1 MVLEPIPPLME
12 WRRGSPL
19 DISQWRTE
27 IRGYVRDN
35 TTSISLTG
43 PSVEA
48 LNLAIFSAIRHQEFG
63 TPFVLPS
70 EVVCG
75 ESAAAPSDLQYF
87 APGATYSIGNIDHQ
101 ATLAHGDGPE
111 RAVLTN
117 GVSLRIA
124 GPDTDPEAILQH
136 AKQARWALSGT
147 FHRPTFCAES
157 YLADTE
163 RCKEFFVDA
172 RCAILCMVQ
181 LGVAP
186 LPLCPFVLFLATQT
200 ESSNCV
206 EELSLAY
213 INHLDPPTAHTLQ
226 PWYNIKAEDIFVV
239 TGNLQNPGKDENHKG
254 LQLAVIFGEANILVF
269 TSPRS
274 EETHAQ
280 IHRRVIYAYFL
291 GNMRPWEHNEF
302 ITFRCGLKIKLNNMM
317 DTGDCWTTPIKC
329 AKMIA
334 AFYDRRIKDPEQL
347 ISRLNIV
354 LDTTSEYQSPEA
366 KHISLSMMRLFR
378 WRFFRWLRGR
388 GFPPQLLGTDL
399 RAKEGIISHE
409 RYRQDSDSTTIRS
422 TMFLYSL
429 TEVQMIPIHGAQ
441 LRIDVRD
448 SLLNQE
454 NEFREPTVSW
464 HTCSQSVEFYLN
476 DWLKNVL
483 LEPCSLL
490 DASVITDFD
499 VWMSKLT
506 SLKGRDF
513 NRI

>member
-1 MVLEPIPPLME
+1 MPLDIIPHTNVLVKQEITPTAIAMVRKAASPPMVLEPIPPLME
-12 WRRGSPL
+12 WRCRSPL
-19 DISQWRTE
+19 DIRQWHME

-70 EVVCG
+70 EVMCG

-117 GVSLRIA
+117 GVSLQIA

-239 TGNLQNPGKDENHKG
+239 TGNPQNPGRDKNHKG

-269 TSPRS
+269 TSSRS
-274 EETHAQ
+274 EEMHAQ
-280 IHRRVIYAYFL
+280 IHRRVIYTYFL

-302 ITFRCGLKIKLNNMM
+302 ITFRRGLKIKLNNMM

-347 ISRLNIV
+347 ISRLNI
-354 LDTTSEYQSPEA
+354 
-366 KHISLSMMRLFR
+366 
-378 WRFFRWLRGR
+378 
-388 GFPPQLLGTDL
+388 LL
-399 RAKEGIISHE
+399 EGIISLE
-409 RYRQDSDSTTIRS
+409 RYRQDSDRTTIRS
-422 TMFLYSL
+422 TIFLYSL

-454 NEFREPTVSW
+454 NEFKEPTVLW

-490 DASVITDFD
+490 DASVVTDFD

-506 SLKGRDF
+506 SLKGGDF